1 MTQNTDLHARL
12 LQEARDCDP
21 AAHRRSRLAPYRDV
35 LLLWRAKHKSYE
47 QLAATLT
54 SHGIRVSPA
63 GIGAFCRR
71 QFTKHEI
78 DRARSEAPVSNRPGP
93 SDRPSAPTPILV
105 APVAGSS
112 VAGFT
117 PTVQTPNHRGPKIAR
132 DNY

>member
-12 LQEARDCDP
+12 LQDARNCDP

-47 QLAATLT
+47 QIAATLT

-63 GIGAFCRR
+63 GIGAFCRS
-71 QFTKHEI
+71 QFTKHEV
-78 DRARSEAPVSNRPGP
+78 DRARSEVPVPNLPNP
-93 SDRPSAPTPILV
+93 SSRHSAPTPIPV
-105 APVAGSS
+105 APVAPSQ

-117 PTVQTPNHRGPKIAR
+117 PTVPIPNRRGPKIAR